1 MEPRDKMKDAKS
13 AINARMILMA
23 AGLFTIINAVSTI
36 LQNGLTWFTLATAAE
51 GGNVAA
57 EIDVSSLLES
67 METLGITVSD
77 LRLLGTVCIIIC
89 VIRIAAGFVCVLF
102 SNRVDKANITLKV
115 VVGLGV
121 CEVIYE
127 VFLLIKKAMMLGSLL
142 FSFVIVGFLLWASL
156 KMRDL
161 QKAYPNR
168 KYALES
174 TRNTAKK
181 VTAAPKKTIHDRAMI
196 NASTETAPDEE
207 HVENPNQESAVVE
220 AGPDVSSAEQQNQDA
235 PTEE

>member
-102 SNRVDKANITLKV
+102 SNRVDKANLTLKV

-142 FSFVIVGFLLWASL
+142 FSFVIVGFLLWAAL

-181 VTAAPKKTIHDRAMI
+181 AAAAPKKTIHDRAMI
-196 NASTETAPDEE
+196 NTSQEATPDEKQ
-207 HVENPNQESAVVE
+207 VENSIQESAVVE
-220 AGPDVSSAEQQNQDA
+220 EVPDVSSAEQQNQDA

>member
-51 GGNVAA
+51 GGTVAA

-115 VVGLGV
+115 VIGLGV

-127 VFLLIKKAMMLGSLL
+127 VFLLIKKAIMLGSLL
-142 FSFVIVGFLLWASL
+142 FSFVIVGFLLWAAL

-181 VTAAPKKTIHDRAMI
+181 AAAAPKKTIHDRAMI
-196 NASTETAPDEE
+196 NTPETAPDEKQ
-207 HVENPNQESAVVE
+207 VENPYQESAVVE
-220 AGPDVSSAEQQNQDA
+220 AVPDVSSAEQQNQDA

>member
-1 MEPRDKMKDAKS
+1 MKYCHILIPRILRYS
-13 AINARMILMA
+13 AISSTVGKNFIADP
-23 AGLFTIINAVSTI
+23 GLQRTLTGD
-36 LQNGLTWFTLATAAE
+36 GLATTLA
-51 GGNVAA
+51 
-57 EIDVSSLLES
+57 SLFGAPANTTYGENTGVL
-67 METLGITVSD
+67 TLSKVYD
-77 LRLLGTVCIIIC
+77 PF

-115 VVGLGV
+115 VIGLGV

-127 VFLLIKKAMMLGSLL
+127 VFLLIKKAIMLGSLL
-142 FSFVIVGFLLWASL
+142 FSFVIVGFLLWAAL

-181 VTAAPKKTIHDRAMI
+181 AAAAPKKTIHDRAMI
-196 NASTETAPDEE
+196 NTNPEITPDEKQ
-207 HVENPNQESAVVE
+207 VENSIQESAVVE
-220 AGPDVSSAEQQNQDA
+220 EVPDISSAEQQSEDD
-235 PTEE
+235 PTV